1 MTSVADETLK
11 QAVSIALDS
20 VLAQLDADRVRSVA
34 DGQGGTWV
42 EILDEPLGE
51 AYSQD
56 ATFVIA
62 LLPFNLP
69 NADVYPIFLR
79 PDLSRADG
87 ADLGEGFQVT
97 GVQLPGDAAPRP
109 AVQVS
114 RRTRGDFHG
123 QSAAQ
128 KITKVLAWV
137 RQR

>member
-1 MTSVADETLK
+1 VTSAAEGTLK
-11 QAVSIALDS
+11 RAVSVALDS
-20 VLAQLDADRVRSVA
+20 VLTQFDADRVRSVP
-34 DGQGGTWV
+34 DGQGGAWV
-42 EILDEPLGE
+42 EIVDEPLGE

-79 PDLSRADG
+79 PDLSRVDG
-87 ADLGEGFQVT
+87 AGLGEGFQVT
-97 GVQLPGDAAPRP
+97 AVQLPGDAATRP

-128 KITKVLAWV
+128 KITKVLEWV